1 MKEPKKI
8 TPEQA
13 EQLFA
18 FTIKHYVEYYDLQ
31 NELTDHLANA
41 IEERWKTEPNL
52 NFDDALKQE
61 FKKFGIFGFTG
72 IVEKRQIAL
81 SKKYNKL
88 MWGYIKQFFRL
99 PQVLLTIAL
108 FALVFKTISYSADAF
123 IFILAAAIL
132 IGMAKTITMW
142 VSFRKKVKQTGKKWL
157 FEVIIVRCGGLSSA
171 LFLPFQISQHVF
183 SDTPGLLRTI
193 VMTTFVVAVLLYQ
206 YVISFMIPR
215 RAEEHLLKTYP
226 EYNL

>member
-1 MKEPKKI
+1 MDKVKKI
-8 TPEQA
+8 SPEQA

-18 FTIKHYVEYYDLQ
+18 FTIKHFVEYYDLQ

-52 NFDDALKQE
+52 SFDDALRQE
-61 FKKFGIFGFTG
+61 FKKFGIFGFMG
-72 IVEKRQIAL
+72 VVESRQVAL

-88 MWGYIKQFFRL
+88 MWGYVKQFFRL

-108 FALVFKTISYSADAF
+108 FAFVFKMISYSADAF
-123 IFILAAAIL
+123 MFILAAAIL

-142 VSFRKKVKQTGKKWL
+142 IGFRKKVKQTGKKWL
-157 FEVIIVRCGGLSSA
+157 FEEIIVRCGGLSSA

-183 SDTPGLLRTI
+183 SDNPSLLRTI

-226 EYNL
+226 EYNM